1 MYEFHFLIE
10 KPLHLGVDH
19 AVLVQDA
26 AYLPQRQAVIAK
38 AYALDQIKR
47 RLKGVIAIPTLAA
60 DGLDDP
66 HVLIVLEQVGGYTQ
80 VFCEITDAILFHDLF
95 FLVYE

>member
-1 MYEFHFLIE
+1 M
-10 KPLHLGVDH
+10 
-19 AVLVQDA
+19 
-26 AYLPQRQAVIAK
+26 
-38 AYALDQIKR
+38 
-47 RLKGVIAIPTLAA
+47 PTLAA